1 MASEFSVGVII
12 GGIVGSSF
20 RSAVSGTRRAL
31 DSLGDTSRRL
41 QERQNALTRATER
54 YGQLGSS
61 RMQRLNS
68 ELLRVSRTMEQI
80 ERQQRRLS
88 AVSAT
93 SDALKANRMALYGQ
107 GAETYA
113 IGRTLGAPV
122 MASVKQ
128 YASFESQLRDI
139 SVTGDLD
146 AKQERAIGLA
156 IRQASLKINQLQESL
171 MGGVGQLVADGMAPE
186 QAATFAEML
195 GKTAT
200 ATKADMTD
208 LAKMTYAFSD
218 ALKITDAKELEQ
230 AFGMAATGAKLGS
243 FELKDMA
250 KALPGMTKAFAARGI
265 TGKEAIMEIVSS
277 LEVGKGSGSAEEAV
291 TNMSNWLAAMGRN
304 DTIQKYAKAGIN
316 YQKSMQNLVA
326 QGFSQY
332 ESSLMIANAF
342 IDDKGKAFVQQWEK
356 AGAVGDREGQQKLME
371 SFGLAEVF
379 TDIQTV
385 NHLLSMRQGWDKYLS
400 NKQEMK
406 SPAAKNTLSTDFTK
420 QNDTLEARWR
430 RTQVGFNEA
439 AISIGE
445 SLRPALIQ
453 LGETFIPLM
462 DSVGKWIA
470 ANPQLV
476 SGTIKVVGAL
486 LAFKMATIGLKLGLN
501 LLISPF
507 VNVWKNAVLLRANWL
522 RLTLALGEGGK
533 LRWLVTGFSAV
544 ARGARTLGGVLS
556 GGLVRGIMIAGR
568 AVLWI
573 GRALLMNPIG
583 LAITAVAAAAYLIY
597 RNWGAVSS
605 WFKQRWADIKE
616 AFNGGVV
623 GIGKLLI
630 NWSPVGLLRLTLALG
645 EGGKLRWLVT
655 GFSAVARGARTLG
668 GVLSGGL
675 VRGIMIA
682 GRAVLWIGRAL
693 LMNPIG
699 LAITAVA
706 AAAYLIYRNWGAVSS
721 WFKQRWA
728 DIKEAFNGGVVGIGK
743 LLINWSPVGLLR
755 LTLALGEGGKLRWL
769 VTGFSAVA
777 RGARTLGGVLSG
789 GLVRGIMIAGRAVL
803 WIGRALL
810 MNPIGLA
817 ITAVA
822 AAAYLIY
829 RNWGAVSS
837 WFKQRW
843 ADIKEAFNGGVVGI
857 GKLLINWSP
866 VGLLYKAFAA
876 ALKYLGVDLPAKFT
890 DFGGHLI
897 DGLINGIKNKWESLK
912 TTVTDMGD
920 SVGGWFKEK
929 LGIHSPSRVFMGFG
943 DNIAQGA
950 AIGLQR
956 TTPQAVLAGQRMASE
971 LLPKMPVSIQGPKI
985 LDNTSD
991 VRFSMPSLDINGFMS
1006 SAKNALGA
1014 VINSLSSMSA
1024 IPLSTRASLLPGQR
1038 LANEMTPDVPR
1049 IPSPEIMA
1057 AGYSGRGAAATGGGT
1072 SGGIQVSFNPQ
1083 FFLNGKETAAPDGLT
1098 GALNMSLHELEKM
1111 LERLLAQQQRRR
1123 YS

>member
-61 RMQRLNS
+61 RMQHLNS

-93 SDALKANRMALYGQ
+93 GDALKANRLALYGQ

-156 IRQASLKINQLQESL
+156 IRQASLKVNQLQESL
-171 MGGVGQLVADGMAPE
+171 LGGVGQLVADGMAPE
-186 QAATFAEML
+186 RAATFAEML

-218 ALKITDAKELEQ
+218 ALRITDAKELEQ
-230 AFGMAATGAKLGS
+230 AFGIAATGAKLGS

-250 KALPGMTKAFAARGI
+250 KVLPGMAKAFAARGI
-265 TGKEAIMEIVSS
+265 YGKDAITQIVAS

-291 TNMSNWLAAMGRN
+291 TNMSNWLAAMGRG
-304 DTIQKYAKAGIN
+304 DTIQKYAKAGVD
-316 YQKSMQNLVA
+316 YQGSMQNYVA

-332 ESSLMIANAF
+332 EASLMIANRF
-342 IDDKGKAFVQQWEK
+342 IDSKGKAFLQQWK
-356 AGAVGDREGQQKLME
+356 AAGARGDQEGQQKLME

-400 NKQEMK
+400 SKQEMNA
-406 SPAAKNTLSTDFTK
+406 PAAMSTLDKDAAK
-420 QNDTLEARWR
+420 QNDTLEGRWR
-430 RTQVGFNEA
+430 RMQIGFNDS
-439 AISIGE
+439 AISIGQ
-445 SLRPALIQ
+445 SLRPALLQ

-476 SGTIKVVGAL
+476 SSTIKVVGAL
-486 LAFKMATIGLKLGLN
+486 LAFRMATIGLKLGLN

-507 VNVWKNAVLLRANWL
+507 VSVWKNAVLLRTNWR
-522 RLTLALGEGGK
+522 RLTTALGEGGK
-533 LRWLVTGFSAV
+533 LRWLVTGFSRLA
-544 ARGARTLGGVLS
+544 S
-556 GGLVRGIMIAGR
+556 GGLKLSKVLAGSLVRGFMIAAR
-568 AVLWI
+568 ALLWI
-573 GRALLMNPIG
+573 GRALMMNPIG

-605 WFKQRWADIKE
+605 WFKQRWADIQE
-616 AFNGGVV
+616 AFNGGIA
-623 GIGKLLI
+623 GIGKLLV
-630 NWSPVGLLRLTLALG
+630 NWSPA
-645 EGGKLRWLVT
+645 
-655 GFSAVARGARTLG
+655 
-668 GVLSGGL
+668 
-675 VRGIMIA
+675 
-682 GRAVLWIGRAL
+682 
-693 LMNPIG
+693 
-699 LAITAVA
+699 
-706 AAAYLIYRNWGAVSS
+706 
-721 WFKQRWA
+721 
-728 DIKEAFNGGVVGIGK
+728 
-743 LLINWSPVGLLR
+743 
-755 LTLALGEGGKLRWL
+755 
-769 VTGFSAVA
+769 
-777 RGARTLGGVLSG
+777 
-789 GLVRGIMIAGRAVL
+789 
-803 WIGRALL
+803 
-810 MNPIGLA
+810 
-817 ITAVA
+817 
-822 AAAYLIY
+822 
-829 RNWGAVSS
+829 
-837 WFKQRW
+837 
-843 ADIKEAFNGGVVGI
+843 
-857 GKLLINWSP
+857 
-866 VGLLYKAFAA
+866 GLLYKAFAA

-897 DGLINGIKNKWESLK
+897 DGLINGIRNKWESLK
-912 TTVTDMGD
+912 TSITGMGD
-920 SVGGWFKEK
+920 SISDWFSEK

-956 TTPQAVLAGQRMASE
+956 TTPLAALAGQR
-971 LLPKMPVSIQGPKI
+971 
-985 LDNTSD
+985 
-991 VRFSMPSLDINGFMS
+991 
-1006 SAKNALGA
+1006 
-1014 VINSLSSMSA
+1014 
-1024 IPLSTRASLLPGQR
+1024 
-1038 LANEMTPDVPR
+1038 LAAEMTPDVPR

-1057 AGYSGRGAAATGGGT
+1057 AGYSGRGATATGGGA

-1083 FFLNGKETAAPDGLT
+1083 FFLNGKETAAPAGLT

-1111 LERLLAQQQRRR
+1111 LERLLAQKQRKE

>member
-406 SPAAKNTLSTDFTK
+406 SPTAQNTLSTDFTK

-616 AFNGGVV
+616 AFNGG
-623 GIGKLLI
+623 I
-630 NWSPVGLLRLTLALG
+630 
-645 EGGKLRWLVT
+645 
-655 GFSAVARGARTLG
+655 
-668 GVLSGGL
+668 
-675 VRGIMIA
+675 
-682 GRAVLWIGRAL
+682 
-693 LMNPIG
+693 
-699 LAITAVA
+699 
-706 AAAYLIYRNWGAVSS
+706 
-721 WFKQRWA
+721 
-728 DIKEAFNGGVVGIGK
+728 
-743 LLINWSPVGLLR
+743 
-755 LTLALGEGGKLRWL
+755 
-769 VTGFSAVA
+769 
-777 RGARTLGGVLSG
+777 
-789 GLVRGIMIAGRAVL
+789 
-803 WIGRALL
+803 
-810 MNPIGLA
+810 
-817 ITAVA
+817 
-822 AAAYLIY
+822 
-829 RNWGAVSS
+829 
-837 WFKQRW
+837 
-843 ADIKEAFNGGVVGI
+843 VGI

-929 LGIHSPSRVFMGFG
+929 LGIHSPSRVFIGFG

-956 TTPQAVLAGQRMASE
+956 TTPQAALAGQRMASE

-1014 VINSLSSMSA
+1014 VIHSLSAMPA
-1024 IPLSTRASLLPGQR
+1024 IPLSTSATLLSGQR

-1057 AGYSGRGAAATGGGT
+1057 AGYSGRGAAASGGGT

-1083 FFLNGKETAAPDGLT
+1083 FFLNGKETAAPAGLT

-1111 LERLLAQQQRRR
+1111 LERLLAQKQRRG
-1123 YS
+1123 YE

>member
-1 MASEFSVGVII
+1 
-12 GGIVGSSF
+12 
-20 RSAVSGTRRAL
+20 
-31 DSLGDTSRRL
+31 
-41 QERQNALTRATER
+41 
-54 YGQLGSS
+54 
-61 RMQRLNS
+61 
-68 ELLRVSRTMEQI
+68 
-80 ERQQRRLS
+80 
-88 AVSAT
+88 
-93 SDALKANRMALYGQ
+93 MALYGQ

-406 SPAAKNTLSTDFTK
+406 SPTAQNTLSTDFTK

-556 GGLVRGIMIAGR
+556 GGLVRGIMLAGR

-616 AFNGGVV
+616 AFNGG
-623 GIGKLLI
+623 I
-630 NWSPVGLLRLTLALG
+630 
-645 EGGKLRWLVT
+645 
-655 GFSAVARGARTLG
+655 
-668 GVLSGGL
+668 
-675 VRGIMIA
+675 
-682 GRAVLWIGRAL
+682 
-693 LMNPIG
+693 
-699 LAITAVA
+699 
-706 AAAYLIYRNWGAVSS
+706 
-721 WFKQRWA
+721 
-728 DIKEAFNGGVVGIGK
+728 
-743 LLINWSPVGLLR
+743 
-755 LTLALGEGGKLRWL
+755 
-769 VTGFSAVA
+769 
-777 RGARTLGGVLSG
+777 
-789 GLVRGIMIAGRAVL
+789 
-803 WIGRALL
+803 
-810 MNPIGLA
+810 
-817 ITAVA
+817 
-822 AAAYLIY
+822 
-829 RNWGAVSS
+829 
-837 WFKQRW
+837 
-843 ADIKEAFNGGVVGI
+843 VGI

-956 TTPQAVLAGQRMASE
+956 TTPQAALAGQRMASE

-991 VRFSMPSLDINGFMS
+991 VRFSMPSLDIHGFMS

-1057 AGYSGRGAAATGGGT
+1057 AGYSGRGAAASGGGT
-1072 SGGIQVSFNPQ
+1072 SGGIKVSFNPQ
-1083 FFLNGKETAAPDGLT
+1083 FFLNSKETAAPDGLT

>member
-41 QERQNALTRATER
+41 QERQSALTRATER

-68 ELLRVSRTMEQI
+68 DLLRVSRTMEQI

-113 IGRTLGAPV
+113 IGRTLSAPV

-200 ATKADMTD
+200 ATKADMAD

-616 AFNGGVV
+616 AFNGG
-623 GIGKLLI
+623 I
-630 NWSPVGLLRLTLALG
+630 
-645 EGGKLRWLVT
+645 
-655 GFSAVARGARTLG
+655 
-668 GVLSGGL
+668 
-675 VRGIMIA
+675 
-682 GRAVLWIGRAL
+682 
-693 LMNPIG
+693 
-699 LAITAVA
+699 
-706 AAAYLIYRNWGAVSS
+706 
-721 WFKQRWA
+721 
-728 DIKEAFNGGVVGIGK
+728 
-743 LLINWSPVGLLR
+743 
-755 LTLALGEGGKLRWL
+755 
-769 VTGFSAVA
+769 
-777 RGARTLGGVLSG
+777 
-789 GLVRGIMIAGRAVL
+789 
-803 WIGRALL
+803 
-810 MNPIGLA
+810 
-817 ITAVA
+817 
-822 AAAYLIY
+822 
-829 RNWGAVSS
+829 
-837 WFKQRW
+837 
-843 ADIKEAFNGGVVGI
+843 VGI

-876 ALKYLGVDLPAKFT
+876 VLKYLGVDLPAKFT

-956 TTPQAVLAGQRMASE
+956 TTPLAALAGQR
-971 LLPKMPVSIQGPKI
+971 
-985 LDNTSD
+985 
-991 VRFSMPSLDINGFMS
+991 
-1006 SAKNALGA
+1006 
-1014 VINSLSSMSA
+1014 
-1024 IPLSTRASLLPGQR
+1024 
-1038 LANEMTPDVPR
+1038 LAAEMTPDVPR

>member
-107 GAETYA
+107 GAETYGIA
-113 IGRTLGAPV
+113 RTLGSPV

-128 YASFESQLRDI
+128 YASIESQLRDI

-146 AKQERAIGLA
+146 AKQEQAIGKA
-156 IRQASLKINQLQESL
+156 IREIAPKVNQTQESL
-171 MGGVGQLVADGMAPE
+171 LQGVGQLVADGMAPN
-186 QAATFAEML
+186 QASQLTGML
-195 GKTAT
+195 GKAAT

-250 KALPGMTKAFAARGI
+250 KALPGMAKAFAARGI
-265 TGKEAIMEIVSS
+265 TGKEAIMQIVSS

-316 YQKSMQNLVA
+316 YQKSMQNLVS

-342 IDDKGKAFVQQWEK
+342 IDDKGKAFVQQWNAAK
-356 AGAVGDREGQQKLME
+356 DSGDQEGQQKLME

-400 NKQEMK
+400 NKQEMN
-406 SPAAKNTLSTDFTK
+406 SPSAKNTLDTDAEK
-420 QNDTLEARWR
+420 QNATLEGHWR
-430 RTQVGFNEA
+430 RTKIAFNET

-445 SLRPALIQ
+445 SLRPSLIQ
-453 LGETFIPLM
+453 LSETFIPLM

-507 VNVWKNAVLLRANWL
+507 VNVWKNTVLLRANWL

-556 GGLVRGIMIAGR
+556 GGLVRGIMLAGR

-605 WFKQRWADIKE
+605 WFKQRWAEIKE
-616 AFNGGVV
+616 AFNGG
-623 GIGKLLI
+623 I
-630 NWSPVGLLRLTLALG
+630 
-645 EGGKLRWLVT
+645 
-655 GFSAVARGARTLG
+655 
-668 GVLSGGL
+668 
-675 VRGIMIA
+675 
-682 GRAVLWIGRAL
+682 
-693 LMNPIG
+693 
-699 LAITAVA
+699 
-706 AAAYLIYRNWGAVSS
+706 
-721 WFKQRWA
+721 
-728 DIKEAFNGGVVGIGK
+728 
-743 LLINWSPVGLLR
+743 
-755 LTLALGEGGKLRWL
+755 
-769 VTGFSAVA
+769 
-777 RGARTLGGVLSG
+777 
-789 GLVRGIMIAGRAVL
+789 
-803 WIGRALL
+803 
-810 MNPIGLA
+810 
-817 ITAVA
+817 
-822 AAAYLIY
+822 
-829 RNWGAVSS
+829 
-837 WFKQRW
+837 
-843 ADIKEAFNGGVVGI
+843 VGI

-897 DGLINGIKNKWESLK
+897 DGLVNGIKNKWESVK
-912 TTVTDMGD
+912 STVSDLGD
-920 SVGGWFKEK
+920 NVGGWFKEK

-950 AIGLQR
+950 SIGIKR
-956 TTPQAVLAGQRMASE
+956 TTPAAALAGQQMANQ
-971 LLPKMPVSIQGPKI
+971 LFPNTPPSIQGPKI
-985 LDNTSD
+985 IDNTSGF
-991 VRFSMPSLDINGFMS
+991 RLGMPSLDTDGLLS
-1006 SAKNALGA
+1006 SARDKLGG
-1014 VINSLSSMSA
+1014 VINSLSSMPA
-1024 IPLSTRASLLPGQR
+1024 IRLSTAATALPEQRRAGEINQNAYSLPSPDISGLLSFARNAFGELINSLSPMPAMRIPAAAPTLTGQR
-1038 LANEMTPDVPR
+1038 IANEMTPDVPR

-1057 AGYSGRGAAATGGGT
+1057 AGYSGHGAASTGGGT

-1083 FFLNGKETAAPDGLT
+1083 FFLNGKETAAPDELT

>member
-68 ELLRVSRTMEQI
+68 DLLRVSRTMEQI

-88 AVSAT
+88 AVSTT

-113 IGRTLGAPV
+113 IVRTLGAPV

-146 AKQERAIGLA
+146 SRQEQAIGTA
-156 IRQASLKINQLQESL
+156 IRRASLQVNQLQESL
-171 MGGVGQLVADGMAPE
+171 LGGVGQLVADGMNPE
-186 QAATFAEML
+186 QAAKFAGML
-195 GKTAT
+195 GKAAT

-230 AFGMAATGAKLGS
+230 AFGIAATGAKLGS

-250 KALPGMTKAFAARGI
+250 KALPGMAKAFAARGI
-265 TGKEAIMEIVSS
+265 YGKDAITQIVAS

-291 TNMSNWLAAMGRN
+291 TNMSNWLAAMGRG
-304 DTIQKYAKAGIN
+304 DTIQKYAKAGVD
-316 YQKSMQNLVA
+316 YQGSMQNYVA

-332 ESSLMIANAF
+332 EASLMIANRF
-342 IDDKGKAFVQQWEK
+342 IDGKGKAFLQQWK
-356 AGAVGDREGQQKLME
+356 AAGSRGDQEGQQKLME

-400 NKQEMK
+400 SKQEMNTPSAMSTLDK
-406 SPAAKNTLSTDFTK
+406 DAAKQNNTL
-420 QNDTLEARWR
+420 EGRWR
-430 RTQVGFNEA
+430 RTQIGFNEA

-470 ANPQLV
+470 ANPQIV

-522 RLTLALGEGGK
+522 RLSLALGEGGK

-616 AFNGGVV
+616 AFNGG
-623 GIGKLLI
+623 I
-630 NWSPVGLLRLTLALG
+630 
-645 EGGKLRWLVT
+645 
-655 GFSAVARGARTLG
+655 
-668 GVLSGGL
+668 
-675 VRGIMIA
+675 
-682 GRAVLWIGRAL
+682 
-693 LMNPIG
+693 
-699 LAITAVA
+699 
-706 AAAYLIYRNWGAVSS
+706 
-721 WFKQRWA
+721 
-728 DIKEAFNGGVVGIGK
+728 
-743 LLINWSPVGLLR
+743 
-755 LTLALGEGGKLRWL
+755 
-769 VTGFSAVA
+769 
-777 RGARTLGGVLSG
+777 
-789 GLVRGIMIAGRAVL
+789 
-803 WIGRALL
+803 
-810 MNPIGLA
+810 
-817 ITAVA
+817 
-822 AAAYLIY
+822 
-829 RNWGAVSS
+829 
-837 WFKQRW
+837 
-843 ADIKEAFNGGVVGI
+843 VGI

-929 LGIHSPSRVFMGFG
+929 LGIHSPSRVFIGFG

-956 TTPQAVLAGQRMASE
+956 TTPQAALAGQRMASE

-1014 VINSLSSMSA
+1014 VIHSLSAMPA
-1024 IPLSTRASLLPGQR
+1024 IPLSTSATLLSGQRLANEIYKAFAAALKYLGVDLPAKFTDFGGHLIDGLINGIKNKWESLKTTVTDMGDSVGGWFKEKLGIHSPSRVFIGFGDNIAQGAAIGLQRTTPQAALAGQRMASELLPKMPVSIQGPKILDNTSDVRFSMPSLDINGFMSSAKNALGAVIHSLSAMPAIPLSTSATLLSGQR

-1057 AGYSGRGAAATGGGT
+1057 AGYSGRGAAASGGGT

-1083 FFLNGKETAAPDGLT
+1083 FFLNGKETAAPAGLT

-1111 LERLLAQQQRRR
+1111 LERLLAQKQRRG
-1123 YS
+1123 YE

>member
-1 MASEFSVGVII
+1 VASEFSVGVII

-68 ELLRVSRTMEQI
+68 DLLRVSRSMEQI

-113 IGRTLGAPV
+113 IGRTLSAPV

-486 LAFKMATIGLKLGLN
+486 LAFKIATIGLKLGLN

-507 VNVWKNAVLLRANWL
+507 VNVWKNAVLLRTNWL

-605 WFKQRWADIKE
+605 WFKQRW
-616 AFNGGVV
+616 
-623 GIGKLLI
+623 
-630 NWSPVGLLRLTLALG
+630 T
-645 EGGKLRWLVT
+645 
-655 GFSAVARGARTLG
+655 
-668 GVLSGGL
+668 
-675 VRGIMIA
+675 
-682 GRAVLWIGRAL
+682 
-693 LMNPIG
+693 
-699 LAITAVA
+699 
-706 AAAYLIYRNWGAVSS
+706 
-721 WFKQRWA
+721 
-728 DIKEAFNGGVVGIGK
+728 
-743 LLINWSPVGLLR
+743 
-755 LTLALGEGGKLRWL
+755 
-769 VTGFSAVA
+769 
-777 RGARTLGGVLSG
+777 
-789 GLVRGIMIAGRAVL
+789 
-803 WIGRALL
+803 
-810 MNPIGLA
+810 
-817 ITAVA
+817 
-822 AAAYLIY
+822 
-829 RNWGAVSS
+829 
-837 WFKQRW
+837 
-843 ADIKEAFNGGVVGI
+843 DIKEAFNGGVVGI

-956 TTPQAVLAGQRMASE
+956 TTPQAALAGQRMASE

-991 VRFSMPSLDINGFMS
+991 VRFSMPSLDINEFMS

-1057 AGYSGRGAAATGGGT
+1057 AGYSGRGAAASGGGT
-1072 SGGIQVSFNPQ
+1072 SGGIKVSFNPQ

>member
-68 ELLRVSRTMEQI
+68 DLLRVSRTMEQI

-146 AKQERAIGLA
+146 SRQEQAIGTA
-156 IRQASLKINQLQESL
+156 IRRASLQVNQLQESL
-171 MGGVGQLVADGMAPE
+171 LGGVGQLVADGMNPQ
-186 QAATFAEML
+186 QAATFAGML
-195 GKTAT
+195 GKAAT

-230 AFGMAATGAKLGS
+230 AFGIAATGAKLGS

-250 KALPGMTKAFAARGI
+250 KALPGMAKAFAARGI
-265 TGKEAIMEIVSS
+265 YGKDAITQIVAS

-291 TNMSNWLAAMGRN
+291 TNMSNWLAAMGRG
-304 DTIQKYAKAGIN
+304 DTIQKYAKAGVD
-316 YQKSMQNLVA
+316 YQGSMQNYVA

-332 ESSLMIANAF
+332 EASLMIANRF
-342 IDDKGKAFVQQWEK
+342 IDGKGKAFLQQWK
-356 AGAVGDREGQQKLME
+356 AAGSRGDQEGQQKLME

-400 NKQEMK
+400 SKQEMNTPSAMSTLDK
-406 SPAAKNTLSTDFTK
+406 DAAKQNNTL
-420 QNDTLEARWR
+420 EGRWR
-430 RTQVGFNEA
+430 RTQIGFNEA

-470 ANPQLV
+470 ANPQIV

-522 RLTLALGEGGK
+522 RLSLALGEGGK

-556 GGLVRGIMIAGR
+556 GGLVRGIMLAGR

-583 LAITAVAAAAYLIY
+583 LAITAIAAAAYLIY

-616 AFNGGVV
+616 AFNGGIV

-630 NWSPVGLLRLTLALG
+630 NWSPVGL
-645 EGGKLRWLVT
+645 
-655 GFSAVARGARTLG
+655 F
-668 GVLSGGL
+668 
-675 VRGIMIA
+675 
-682 GRAVLWIGRAL
+682 
-693 LMNPIG
+693 
-699 LAITAVA
+699 
-706 AAAYLIYRNWGAVSS
+706 
-721 WFKQRWA
+721 
-728 DIKEAFNGGVVGIGK
+728 
-743 LLINWSPVGLLR
+743 
-755 LTLALGEGGKLRWL
+755 
-769 VTGFSAVA
+769 
-777 RGARTLGGVLSG
+777 
-789 GLVRGIMIAGRAVL
+789 
-803 WIGRALL
+803 
-810 MNPIGLA
+810 
-817 ITAVA
+817 
-822 AAAYLIY
+822 
-829 RNWGAVSS
+829 
-837 WFKQRW
+837 
-843 ADIKEAFNGGVVGI
+843 
-857 GKLLINWSP
+857 
-866 VGLLYKAFAA
+866 YKAFAA

-956 TTPQAVLAGQRMASE
+956 TTPQAALAGQRMASE

-985 LDNTSD
+985 LENS
-991 VRFSMPSLDINGFMS
+991 FSMPSLDINGFMS

-1057 AGYSGRGAAATGGGT
+1057 AGYSDRGAAASGGGT
-1072 SGGIQVSFNPQ
+1072 SGGIKVSFNPQ

-1111 LERLLAQQQRRR
+1111 LERLLVQQQRRR

>member
-68 ELLRVSRTMEQI
+68 DLLRVSRSMEQI

-113 IGRTLGAPV
+113 IGRTLSAPV

-486 LAFKMATIGLKLGLN
+486 LAFKIATIGLKLGLN

-507 VNVWKNAVLLRANWL
+507 VNVWKNAVLLRTNWL

-605 WFKQRWADIKE
+605 WFKQRW
-616 AFNGGVV
+616 
-623 GIGKLLI
+623 
-630 NWSPVGLLRLTLALG
+630 T
-645 EGGKLRWLVT
+645 
-655 GFSAVARGARTLG
+655 
-668 GVLSGGL
+668 
-675 VRGIMIA
+675 
-682 GRAVLWIGRAL
+682 
-693 LMNPIG
+693 
-699 LAITAVA
+699 
-706 AAAYLIYRNWGAVSS
+706 
-721 WFKQRWA
+721 
-728 DIKEAFNGGVVGIGK
+728 
-743 LLINWSPVGLLR
+743 
-755 LTLALGEGGKLRWL
+755 
-769 VTGFSAVA
+769 
-777 RGARTLGGVLSG
+777 
-789 GLVRGIMIAGRAVL
+789 
-803 WIGRALL
+803 
-810 MNPIGLA
+810 
-817 ITAVA
+817 
-822 AAAYLIY
+822 
-829 RNWGAVSS
+829 
-837 WFKQRW
+837 
-843 ADIKEAFNGGVVGI
+843 DIKEAFNGGVVGI

-956 TTPQAVLAGQRMASE
+956 TTPQAALAGQRMASE

-991 VRFSMPSLDINGFMS
+991 VRFSMPSLDINEFMS

-1057 AGYSGRGAAATGGGT
+1057 AGYSGRGAAASGGGT
-1072 SGGIQVSFNPQ
+1072 SGGIKVSFNPQ

-1111 LERLLAQQQRRR
+1111 LERLLAQKQRRG
-1123 YS
+1123 YE